1 VVTTLLQEVLT
12 KVAQEAGVQ
21 VVQVVMQQHGLQ
33 AEVVQAHYGLLQV
46 RIIQAVAVADHV
58 ETHPLLLQD

>member
-1 VVTTLLQEVLT
+1 VAQGVVAQ
-12 KVAQEAGVQ
+12 VAQE
-21 VVQVVMQQHGLQ
+21 VMQQHGLQ
-33 AEVVQAHYGLLQV
+33 VEVVQVHYGLLQV